1 MGFTTSYWQKER
13 WSRRAADT
21 LTSYGR
27 CWNSSLGNREV
38 NRRSA
43 WNTSRQNYPS
53 LLCSIEFSL
62 KRRVVERHPFGECS
76 GRRNLKAVPASPCGL
91 RSSTR
96 PSFLAYDDAAMNSKN
111 FNRRDFAKKVAGLA
125 GLATAAASTA
135 AAATPF
141 SRPRPGSNILG
152 ASRGAGGPA
161 ASK

>member
-62 KRRVVERHPFGECS
+62 KRRVVERHPSANVLGGATLKLTRKKRRWTIRVKSMFRRLLKRCGE
-76 GRRNLKAVPASPCGL
+76 L
-91 RSSTR
+91 RLR
-96 PSFLAYDDAAMNSKN
+96 AALLHPSHRSIARLF
-111 FNRRDFAKKVAGLA
+111 
-125 GLATAAASTA
+125 
-135 AAATPF
+135 
-141 SRPRPGSNILG
+141 
-152 ASRGAGGPA
+152 
-161 ASK
+161 